1 MRRLLGASK
10 YLIGGA
16 VLGCFAVFVIV
27 LVYGLGLV
35 VTLSW
40 DLFRAGISIEGKETL
55 KVMSFELLDLFLI
68 ATILYI
74 VALGLYSLFIDGKL
88 PLPGALKVSSLQDL
102 KRMLA
107 EGVLVVLL
115 VLFLGRAAEWERGI
129 DILYFGIAVGLVI
142 AAVALL
148 LRFGR
153 GDD

>member
-1 MRRLLGASK
+1 
-10 YLIGGA
+10 
-16 VLGCFAVFVIV
+16 
-27 LVYGLGLV
+27 
-35 VTLSW
+35 
-40 DLFRAGISIEGKETL
+40 
-55 KVMSFELLDLFLI
+55 LDLFLI

-74 VALGLYSLFIDGKL
+74 VALGLYSLFIDGTL

-129 DILYFGIAVGLVI
+129 DILYFGIGVGLVI